1 MPLSSPP
8 VEHGTVFVVMPFT
21 ADHSDHLRKLIRKV
35 CTKHKL
41 LPIWGDD
48 PLRSLPIIDAVKNA
62 LLHSEII
69 IVDITDT
76 NANVMYELGIAHA
89 NRGYDP
95 VVLLCREPGD
105 LPFNISGIRHIF
117 FDLPKNREVFARRL
131 GQYLEDIKLLSKPHV
146 QESFADRTERIVD
159 ELAQLCELPNAELRK
174 QTVRFSGSTSAF
186 AFGPNEGSGTG
197 CHKRLGQERDVLVRL
212 ARRGCPIRCIITPP
226 GPYAFI
232 PDGRLRAVQRVTQL
246 LTFFESAEEVLN
258 HIEWAV
264 SRYFQ
269 RNLYIIGNRC
279 CFEGYKTEAAE
290 GFDMTLC
297 HTAHEAVTAHINFYD
312 SLFSKLAVRTL
323 KDAYPGQQM
332 RLGTRR
338 ASVALREVTK
348 KSLAESLKFLKRHRD
363 V

>member
-1 MPLSSPP
+1 MRAAVPDAISS
-8 VEHGTVFVVMPFT
+8 
-21 ADHSDHLRKLIRKV
+21 
-35 CTKHKL
+35 
-41 LPIWGDD
+41 
-48 PLRSLPIIDAVKNA
+48 
-62 LLHSEII
+62 
-69 IVDITDT
+69 
-76 NANVMYELGIAHA
+76 
-89 NRGYDP
+89 
-95 VVLLCREPGD
+95 
-105 LPFNISGIRHIF
+105 
-117 FDLPKNREVFARRL
+117 
-131 GQYLEDIKLLSKPHV
+131 
-146 QESFADRTERIVD
+146 
-159 ELAQLCELPNAELRK
+159 
-174 QTVRFSGSTSAF
+174 
-186 AFGPNEGSGTG
+186 
-197 CHKRLGQERDVLVRL
+197 LVRKETCWLDSQDEDALYGVSSRLL
-212 ARRGCPIRCIITPP
+212 APTRSSRMGACGLCKESRR
-226 GPYAFI
+226 
-232 PDGRLRAVQRVTQL
+232 L

-297 HTAHEAVTAHINFYD
+297 HTAHEALTTHINFYD
-312 SLFSKLAVRTL
+312 SLFSKLSVRTL